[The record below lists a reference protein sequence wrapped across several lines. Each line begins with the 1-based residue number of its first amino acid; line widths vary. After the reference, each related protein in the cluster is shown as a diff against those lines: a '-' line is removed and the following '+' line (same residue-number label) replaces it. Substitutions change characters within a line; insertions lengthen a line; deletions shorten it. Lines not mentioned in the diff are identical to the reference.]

1 MGQKFCKF
9 WDGDAGGGTRAR
21 KGKLRAGVCVSSSEG
36 DALPPGRKVSDAAN
50 LPFRGSLMSPRND
63 AIERLCAGLCRQAGQ
78 PTVSVAIVLDRETH
92 IVWFMHKPHLRHHK
106 QYGHEPVARAL
117 GWLRG
122 EAGCRAQDELSRLL
136 V

>member
-36 DALPPGRKVSDAAN
+36 DALPPGREVSDAAN

-78 PTVSVAIVLDRETH
+78 PTVSVALVLDRETH
-92 IVWFMHKPHLRHHK
+92 IVWFMHKPICATISNMVTSPS
-106 QYGHEPVARAL
+106 HEHW
-117 GWLRG
+117 GG
-122 EAGCRAQDELSRLL
+122 
-136 V
+136 